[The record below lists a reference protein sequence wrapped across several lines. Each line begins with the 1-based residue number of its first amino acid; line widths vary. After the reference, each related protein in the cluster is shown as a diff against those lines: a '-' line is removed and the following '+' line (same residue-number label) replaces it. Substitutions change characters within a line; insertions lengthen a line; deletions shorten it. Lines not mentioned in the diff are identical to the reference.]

1 MCGRFYIATEDT
13 AEELQQII
21 DSLQRKNGPSIK
33 TGEVF
38 PTDIAAVIAN
48 NRSLTPTPFAMKWG
62 YSLQNSRPVINAR
75 SETADQKPLFRDGM
89 EQRRC
94 LIPAS
99 WYFEWDRSSGRK
111 IKNAIKPA
119 GCNMM
124 YMAGIY
130 RIINGTPEFTILTR
144 EPADSIRHIHDRMPV
159 ILPQVIS
166 KDWLN
171 VHFRANEVLRS
182 ADLNMEHT
190 PEITAFA

>member
-13 AEELQQII
+13 AAELQQII
-21 DSLQRKNGPSIK
+21 DSLQRKNGPPIK

-38 PTDIAAVIAN
+38 PTDMAAVIAN
-48 NRSLTPTPFAMKWG
+48 NRALTPTPFAMKWG

-75 SETADQKPLFRDGM
+75 SETAAQKPLFRDGM

-111 IKNAIKPA
+111 VKNAIKPSGSA
-119 GCNMM
+119 MM

-130 RIINGTPEFTILTR
+130 RVINGTPEFTILTR
-144 EPADSIRHIHDRMPV
+144 EPADCIRHIHDRMPV
-159 ILPQVIS
+159 ILPQEV
-166 KDWLN
+166 KMDWLN
-171 VHFRANEVLRS
+171 THFRAQDILRS
-182 ADLNMEHT
+182 AALNMEYT
-190 PEITAFA
+190 PEMASFT

>member
-13 AEELQQII
+13 AGELQQII
-21 DSLQRKNGPSIK
+21 DSLQRKNGPAIK
-33 TGEVF
+33 TGEIF
-38 PTDIAAVIAN
+38 PTDVAAVIAN
-48 NRSLTPTPFAMKWG
+48 NRALMPTPFAMKWG

-99 WYFEWDRSSGRK
+99 WYFEWERSNNHK
-111 IKNAIKPA
+111 IKNAIKTA
-119 GCNMM
+119 GSSMI

-130 RIINGTPEFTILTR
+130 RIFNGAPEFTILTR
-144 EPADSIRHIHDRMPV
+144 EPADCICHIHDRMPV
-159 ILPQVIS
+159 ILPQEVT

-171 VHFRANEVLRS
+171 TRFNAHDVLRS
-182 ADLNMEHT
+182 AALNMEYIPETT
-190 PEITAFA
+190 PFS

>member
-48 NRSLTPTPFAMKWG
+48 NRALTPTPFAMKWG

-99 WYFEWDRSSGRK
+99 WYFEWDTGASRLYTPYSRPYAGNSTTGHFKGLAERPFSGK
-111 IKNAIKPA
+111 
-119 GCNMM
+119 
-124 YMAGIY
+124 
-130 RIINGTPEFTILTR
+130 
-144 EPADSIRHIHDRMPV
+144 
-159 ILPQVIS
+159 
-166 KDWLN
+166 
-171 VHFRANEVLRS
+171 
-182 ADLNMEHT
+182 
-190 PEITAFA
+190 

>member
-21 DSLQRKNGPSIK
+21 DSLQRKNGATIK

-38 PTDIAAVIAN
+38 PTDVAAVIAN
-48 NRSLTPTPFAMKWG
+48 NRALTPTPFAMKWG
-62 YSLQNSRPVINAR
+62 YTLKNSRPVINAR
-75 SETADQKPLFRDGM
+75 SESADQKPLFRDGM

-111 IKNAIKPA
+111 IKNAIKPS
-119 GCNMM
+119 GSSMM

-130 RIINGTPEFTILTR
+130 RIFNGTPEFTILTR
-144 EPADSIRHIHDRMPV
+144 EPADCIRHIHDRMPV
-159 ILPQVIS
+159 IIPREVTR
-166 KDWLN
+166 DWLN
-171 VHFRANEVLRS
+171 ARFRAQDVLRS
-182 ADLNMEHT
+182 AILNMEYT

>member
-13 AEELQQII
+13 AAELQQII
-21 DSLQRKNGPSIK
+21 DSLQRKNGPPIK

-38 PTDIAAVIAN
+38 PTDMAAVIAN
-48 NRSLTPTPFAMKWG
+48 NRTLTPTPFAMKWG

-75 SETADQKPLFRDGM
+75 SETAAQKPLFRDGM

-111 IKNAIKPA
+111 VKNAIKPSGSA
-119 GCNMM
+119 MM

-144 EPADSIRHIHDRMPV
+144 EPADCIRHIHDRMPV
-159 ILPQVIS
+159 ILPQEV
-166 KDWLN
+166 KTDWLN
-171 VHFRANEVLRS
+171 THFRAQDILRS
-182 ADLNMEHT
+182 AVLNMEYT
-190 PEITAFA
+190 PEMASFT